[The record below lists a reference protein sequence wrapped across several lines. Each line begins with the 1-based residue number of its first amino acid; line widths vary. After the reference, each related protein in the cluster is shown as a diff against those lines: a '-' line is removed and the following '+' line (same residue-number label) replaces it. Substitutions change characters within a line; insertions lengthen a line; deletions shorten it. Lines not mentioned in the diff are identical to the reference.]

1 MSARRPSPYLTEREA
16 AEFLRLRPRTLANMR
31 WRGIG
36 PKYRKHGGRIVYDI
50 DDLIAWSRSNRPPTR
65 PMRREHIALRYS
77 RSLWHSRMLAVLV
90 P

>member
-1 MSARRPSPYLTEREA
+1 MPARRPSPYLTEREA

-50 DDLIAWSRSNRPPTR
+50 DDLIAWSRSNGRP
-65 PMRREHIALRYS
+65 LGQ
-77 RSLWHSRMLAVLV
+77 
-90 P
+90 